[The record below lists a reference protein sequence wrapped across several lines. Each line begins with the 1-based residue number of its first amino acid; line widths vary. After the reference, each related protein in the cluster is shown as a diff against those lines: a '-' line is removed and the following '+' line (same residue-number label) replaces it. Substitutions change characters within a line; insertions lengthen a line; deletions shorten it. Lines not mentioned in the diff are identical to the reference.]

1 MDKFNDFIGGHLN
14 IDITKNCTL
23 ECPRCM
29 RRKVSSV
36 NFDNIS
42 MVNFKK
48 VLKHFHS
55 ITFCGNQS
63 DPIFHPQFIEF
74 LKLCANKTIFIDTAA
89 SHKPMNWYIDAFKAN
104 PNAKWRF
111 GIDGLPKDSNKYRIN
126 QDGEYLFEVMKKA
139 REMDMIVYWQ
149 YIIFKYNENDIDEA
163 REIAKKYGM
172 IFETLKSSRWKKT
185 VFDPYKPS
193 EEFVAAKH
201 HLGQVTTTF
210 KPKCFY
216 KKALFLNAQGY
227 MSPCCWTD
235 PIYKKTSRY
244 EGGHEG
250 ISDLFK
256 EKLNIKNVSSIAE
269 ILLSD
274 EWIHLFNKLNE
285 ERDIPEVCARH
296 CTKGPDKIWDE
307 PGLGGRKLNY
317 GVPANG

>member
-42 MVNFKK
+42 MINFKK

-126 QDGEYLFEVMKKA
+126 QDGEYVWEIMKMGKK
-139 REMDMIVYWQ
+139 MGVNITWQ
-149 YIIFKYNENDIDEA
+149 YIPFLYNEEHIDEA
-163 REIAKKYGM
+163 IQMAKDNDM
-172 IFETLKSSRWKKT
+172 RFMLKISSRHPEGMT
-185 VFDPYKPS
+185 PS
-193 EEFVAAKH
+193 RE
-201 HLGQVTTTF
+201 
-210 KPKCFY
+210 
-216 KKALFLNAQGY
+216 
-227 MSPCCWTD
+227 
-235 PIYKKTSRY
+235 
-244 EGGHEG
+244 
-250 ISDLFK
+250 DLK
-256 EKLNIKNVSSIAE
+256 VDRIRLE
-269 ILLSD
+269 D
-274 EWIHLFNKLNE
+274 
-285 ERDIPEVCARH
+285 
-296 CTKGPDKIWDE
+296 
-307 PGLGGRKLNY
+307 
-317 GVPANG
+317 